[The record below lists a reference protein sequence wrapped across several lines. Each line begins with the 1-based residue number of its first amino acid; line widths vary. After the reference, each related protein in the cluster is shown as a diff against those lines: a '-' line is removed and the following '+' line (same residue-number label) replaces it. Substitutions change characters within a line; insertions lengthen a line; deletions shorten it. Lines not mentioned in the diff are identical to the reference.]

1 MTELETTFKALVTH
15 VEEVGKIAKDYFDSG
30 DISNEIKTD
39 GSVVTRI
46 DNEIETVLREYI
58 AKNFPDDA
66 IIGEEHADMEGT
78 SGFVWHI
85 DPIDGTDNFVRKIP
99 FFAISVARLGET
111 AEDSFGIVHNPVSGH
126 TFTALMENCTYE
138 NDRITNLTEL
148 PIGEKLVI
156 GMGRGRKE
164 PWMVPASYRIQEAV
178 GTKYGRCQPFNCT
191 ALELAY
197 LSADR
202 IDAFLTFG
210 LSTYDYAAGFFLA
223 RAAGAKISVFEHN
236 VWREHTGSIKSLCDT
251 HGKIIFVSH
260 PKIHDEIRDFI
271 GNPMSWNLEKS

>member
-1 MTELETTFKALVTH
+1 MTELEIKFQALIAH
-15 VEEVGKIAKDYFDSG
+15 VEEVGKIARDYFDSG

-46 DNEIETVLREYI
+46 DNEIETVLRDYI

-66 IIGEEHADMEGT
+66 IIGEEHEDMEGT

-99 FFAISVARLGET
+99 FFAISVARLGESS
-111 AEDSFGIVHNPVSGH
+111 EDSFGIVHNPVTGH
-126 TFTALMENCTYE
+126 MFTALMENGAYE

-148 PIGEKLVI
+148 PLGGKLVI
-156 GMGRGRKE
+156 GIGRSRKE
-164 PWMVPASYRIQEAV
+164 PWMAPASYGIQEAV
-178 GTKYGRCQPFNCT
+178 GTKFGRCQPFNCT

-197 LSADR
+197 LAADR
-202 IDAFLTFG
+202 IDGFITFG
-210 LSTYDYAAGFFLA
+210 LSTYDYAAGLFLA
-223 RAAGAKISVFEHN
+223 RAAGAKISVFKDGM
-236 VWREHTGSIKSLCDT
+236 WQEHTGSIKSLCDE
-251 HGKIIFVSH
+251 HGKTMFVSH

-271 GNPMSWNLEKS
+271 GNPKSWADAK